1 MGGSSE
7 MQTQTLF
14 YSKINEMKA
23 ITRTL
28 SLGRRNQEWQKNS
41 YQNLDGKQASKV
53 RAMEECF
60 QSLLKEL
67 ANTIAGMLWGAYWS
81 FLLAIISI
89 RHSTVH
95 STQGGWRTVDAFN
108 IVLTHPVAAGTSQLT
123 LSPARQD
130 WHGSLCLSQWR
141 GE

>member
-67 ANTIAGMLWGAYWS
+67 ANTIAGML
-81 FLLAIISI
+81 
-89 RHSTVH
+89 
-95 STQGGWRTVDAFN
+95 
-108 IVLTHPVAAGTSQLT
+108 
-123 LSPARQD
+123 
-130 WHGSLCLSQWR
+130 
-141 GE
+141 